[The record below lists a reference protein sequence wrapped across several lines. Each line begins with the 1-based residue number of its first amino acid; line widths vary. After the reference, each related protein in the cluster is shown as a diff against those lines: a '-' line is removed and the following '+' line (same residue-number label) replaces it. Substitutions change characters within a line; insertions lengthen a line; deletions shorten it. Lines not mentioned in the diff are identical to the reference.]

1 MKIKITS
8 KCDRGK
14 VRLENEDAFIAC
26 TNLEQQVWTDVST
39 NDFEPLGDCGALLVV
54 ADGVGGANAGEI
66 ASEIAI
72 KQTKRCFALDEVK
85 KTMEEQSF
93 ENLMAQAIL
102 EADNAIVEASL
113 KDMATKGMGTTI
125 VMAWVIGEKAYVA
138 WCGDSRCYI
147 YNPRK
152 GLRRISKDHSLVQE
166 LIDKGELTE
175 ENAVMHPDSNVIT
188 RGLGDL
194 DTDNEPE
201 TITFDIIPGDMLLLC
216 SDGLCGYCTDKAI
229 LRQLNRHST
238 NLDTCVEHLYDM
250 AMKQGGLDNITIA
263 LLSIIDDNANR
274 PPNPPFWKRILGWM

>member
-26 TNLEQQVWTDVST
+26 TNLEQQVWTDVSMD
-39 NDFEPLGDCGALLVV
+39 DFEPLGESGALVVV

-85 KTMEEQSF
+85 KTIEEQNC
-93 ENLMAQAIL
+93 EKLMLKAIK
-102 EADNAIVEASL
+102 EADDAINEAVL
-113 KDMATKGMGTTI
+113 NKLEFMGMGTTI
-125 VMAWVIGEKAYVA
+125 VMAWVLDGKAHVA
-138 WCGDSRCYI
+138 WCGDSRCYLF
-147 YNPRK
+147 NPKR
-152 GLRRISKDHSLVQE
+152 GLRRISNDHSLVQE

-175 ENAVMHPDSNVIT
+175 ENAVMHPDSNIIT

-201 TITFDIIPGDMLLLC
+201 TITIDIITGDMLLLC

-229 LRQLNRHST
+229 LRQLNRHCT
-238 NLDTCVEHLYDM
+238 DLDTCVERLYDM

-263 LLSIIDDNANR
+263 LLSIIDDHANR
-274 PPNPPFWKRILGWM
+274 PPKPSFWKRVLDWM